1 MFLKLKYLFIFS
13 VVVLLAVSCSNKNNS
28 SDNDESNID
37 SDTDTDSVIIADT
50 DETEDADP
58 SDEDT
63 ADNDIENDESADEDT
78 DADSVEPVIGV
89 KGHIWVETGSL
100 ENKEVT
106 FYECGASIIDQTV
119 KTDSEG
125 YFEVETEL
133 ESGKTYCV
141 ESGKLAS
148 CFIASSASH
157 IANINPLTHIALML
171 QQVEGGCDKLRSSET
186 KVRKYMKTG
195 TGIWLG
201 ELDYSVLT
209 GIHSGFES
217 VKGLT
222 GHDTPEDILSDV
234 ANDIIKTS
242 GREFEEFFNGF
253 KVSAGAS
260 EVIIDNVTTP
270 VDLVIAGGSV
280 VTAPGFRIEW
290 MILNEK
296 VEGAVSEIWSDDPG
310 EFTVKAYL
318 YEESADTH
326 FVTDSTAVT
335 FYRIEQ
341 EGVIDVSDM
350 SADLSYWI
358 SDGAV
363 AVFAAGTEITKGGN
377 AVNEI
382 GYKLLSSG
390 GSSIVKVAFTPSGT
404 VFVNDP
410 MFFIIDLGLVFSG
423 DPIMLG
429 VERTDGAGG
438 ISVLNQ
444 ASGDPIMLTASG
456 DPIMFTASGDPIMNI
471 ASGDPIMYGNMSNVL
486 VTATTHFSDFKVKL
500 KSIPVNTAKILD
512 GWTGENFAAGSPFL
526 FISESITK
534 YKTPDPAVLAKFF
547 LNRGSAAQIE
557 GDVDRLFN
565 MMAGNV
571 RNFHI
576 FENYFYI
583 DSMIKRFKARKAG
596 AESEKYAA
604 VYKGFDIR
612 NVIYELYIGQMS
624 PVRAVSVDGLFDRSL
639 APETFKIMKTD
650 DMPDIRT
657 LAIQALLKTDESN
670 FGRNMVVTKDDALDL
685 LNFITLS
692 GGPDFGVLNGVL
704 SPDTV
709 ICTWLTGNSLTA
721 CKTAPSV
728 FSVNSDGRVEID
740 GVEVT
745 ETQIDV
751 TFSIRFKELPEM
763 SAERKHNLF
772 RTLYLIMRYA
782 SNLYENGPAVTK
794 LSDGIK
800 EAVFRMFDG
809 METGEKAIKLADSV
823 DNSYKTVSVVDG
835 GANTEVPIFTSV
847 LDLLGKVRVEVPA
860 GLETTDVINSIT
872 VRIGGHGYT
881 MDTGAGDER
890 PVYEINGDMGY
901 KTFSLKDV
909 DYSGFPESQT
919 GGQSTDLAGLF
930 EGEDVNAFGDC
941 FADVSIILVSTVG
954 GNKHIRTKNYR
965 INVGSLQDA
974 ESYAGT
980 VSNGPANGEI
990 RVMLVD
996 ETWQSIKVNNGGI
1009 VIMPGNMVI
1018 NSRGG
1023 SELVASNLKP
1033 AVYVIEGFAE
1043 GFYPVKQS
1051 VVLNKGGSE
1060 AVTLQLASVVAG
1072 TDTGAVSISF
1082 NKRTTGGGSTSLT
1095 SSELINVFIV
1105 DQNSKIVK
1113 EFKNIDGSSSL
1124 NVTGLKYGQYTLK
1137 IASDY
1142 FYTMLKSLL
1151 IKQTSFEIF
1160 LTLETKNVCGNK
1172 IVEEGE
1178 DCDNGYM
1185 TSGPGVR
1192 CGDVYS
1198 DALFPDNYMQCDYSC
1213 KYMSDVCYNPA

>member
-28 SDNDESNID
+28 NDNDESNID

-58 SDEDT
+58 SDADA
-63 ADNDIENDESADEDT
+63 ADNDIENDESADA
-78 DADSVEPVIGV
+78 DADSIEPVIGV
-89 KGHIWVETGSL
+89 SGHVWVEKGSL

-106 FYECGASIIDQTV
+106 FYECGASIANISV
-119 KTDSEG
+119 FTDANG
-125 YFEVETEL
+125 YYEIETSL
-133 ESGKTYCV
+133 ESGKNYCV
-141 ESGKLAS
+141 QSENFVS
-148 CFIASSASH
+148 CFTASDDNH
-157 IANINPLTHIALML
+157 KANINPLTTLALIL
-171 QQVEGGCDKLRSSET
+171 QQVEGGCDKLRSAET

-201 ELDYSVLT
+201 ELDYSILT
-209 GIHSGFES
+209 GIHSGLQT
-217 VKGLT
+217 VKGLR
-222 GHDTPEDILSDV
+222 GLDAMEDILSEV
-234 ANDIIKTS
+234 VNDIIKTS

-253 KVSAGAS
+253 KAVAGVS

-270 VDLVIAGGSV
+270 VELGMAGGSD

-296 VEGAVSEIWSDDPG
+296 TEGAVSEIWSDDPG

-326 FVTDSTAVT
+326 FAADSTAVT

-350 SADLSYWI
+350 SANFSYWI

-363 AVFAAGTEITKGGN
+363 AVFAAGTEITKGVN
-377 AVNEI
+377 AVEEI
-382 GYKLLSSG
+382 EYKLLSSG
-390 GSSIVKVAFTPSGT
+390 GTSVVKVVFTPSGT

-410 MFFIIDLGLVFSG
+410 MFFIVDLGLVFSG

-429 VERTDGAGG
+429 VERTDGTGG

-512 GWTGENFAAGSPFL
+512 SWKEDSFTAGSPFL

-534 YKTPDPAVLAKFF
+534 YKTPDPTALSQFF
-547 LNRGSAAQIE
+547 ADRGSIVRIE

-565 MMAGNV
+565 MIAGNV

-596 AESEKYAA
+596 TESEKYAA

-612 NVIYELYIGQMS
+612 NVIYELYMGQMS
-624 PVRAVSVDGLFDRSL
+624 PVRAVTVDGLFDRSL
-639 APETFKIMKTD
+639 APETFKITKTD
-650 DMPDIRT
+650 DMPDIRA
-657 LAIQALLKTDESN
+657 LAIQALLKTDESA
-670 FGRNMVVTKDDALDL
+670 FERNLVVTRNDALDL

-709 ICTWLTGNSLTA
+709 ICTWLTSRSLA
-721 CKTAPSV
+721 ECKTAPAS
-728 FSVNSDGRVEID
+728 FSVNGDGRVEID
-740 GVEVT
+740 GTEVT

-751 TFSIRFKELPEM
+751 TFSVRFKELPEM
-763 SAERKHNLF
+763 SVERKHNLF

-794 LSDGIK
+794 LSDAVK
-800 EAVFRMFDG
+800 ESVFRMFDG
-809 METGEKAIKLADSV
+809 METGEKAVKLADSV
-823 DNSYKTVSVVDG
+823 DNSYKTVSVMDG
-835 GANTEVPIFTSV
+835 GASTEVPIFSNV
-847 LDLLGKVRVEVPA
+847 LELLDKVRVVVPS
-860 GLETTDVINSIT
+860 GLQAADVINSIT
-872 VRIGGHGYT
+872 VKIRGHGYKMNAGT
-881 MDTGAGDER
+881 GDER
-890 PVYEINGDMGY
+890 PVYDIDSDMGY

-909 DYSGFPESQT
+909 DYSDFPEDQT
-919 GGQSTDLAGLF
+919 GTRTISISTLF
-930 EGEDVNAFGDC
+930 ESAGVNAFGDC

-980 VSNGPANGEI
+980 VSNSPVNGQI
-990 RVMLVD
+990 RVSLVD

-1009 VIMPGNMVI
+1009 VIMPGNIVI

-1051 VVLNKGGSE
+1051 VVLNKGGVE
-1060 AVTLQLASVVAG
+1060 TVTLQLPSVVAG
-1072 TDTGAVSISF
+1072 TEKGTVNISF
-1082 NKRTTGGGSTSLT
+1082 SKRTAGGGSTSLT
-1095 SSELINVFIV
+1095 SSEPINVFIV
-1105 DQNSKIVK
+1105 DHNSKIVK
-1113 EFKNIDGSSSL
+1113 EFKNYDASSNLIVTDL
-1124 NVTGLKYGQYTLK
+1124 NYGQYTVK
-1137 IASDY
+1137 AASDY
-1142 FYTMLKSLL
+1142 FYTLLKS
-1151 IKQTSFEIF
+1151 ITVKQTSFEIF
-1160 LTLETKNVCGNK
+1160 FTLETKNICGNK

-1185 TSGPGVR
+1185 TSGPGIR

-1198 DALFPDNYMQCDYSC
+1198 DAPFPDNYMQCDYSC